1 MPQLAT
7 ATRTMSVGKCEV
19 NFQIQRLE
27 KHLSLQLTMCFA
39 LQKLVAAG
47 VKPRLHIL
55 ERLFACLRLW
65 NLPGKGTFSTNYG
78 AADSAPRLL
87 GGVVGAPKPPGGGG
101 GS

>member
-1 MPQLAT
+1 
-7 ATRTMSVGKCEV
+7 MSVGKCEV

-78 AADSAPRLL
+78 AELKVTPFLW
-87 GGVVGAPKPPGGGG
+87 GVEGAGKASRGGG